1 MAVTVE
7 SYPEHR
13 RNIPQRPI
21 CIRRTVVS
29 TELIR
34 VTNCVRRGVNYE

>member
-1 MAVTVE
+1 MAATLE
-7 SYPEHR
+7 SYPEHC

-21 CIRRTVVS
+21 RIRRTVVS

-34 VTNCVRRGVNYE
+34 VTNCV